1 MNSIRIVAAL
11 VRKDLRLHGLGILL
25 VGLMLI
31 VTLSAA
37 FKHAPTNIPRS
48 ANIGIYNFNFIGAML
63 WTEWLVSREKTKG
76 TIAWLRTLPISDS
89 QIVSAKFVS
98 YLLIAGSIWMT
109 STFLL
114 VPWFWTRAG
123 FLTSILAFCALAAFG
138 SMQLGA
144 RWRFRQKVGHVLP
157 VVVLLLPVALIGSAN
172 DRKVAPVV
180 HVVQWASTAP
190 GKLVV
195 SGLLLTCSGLCCAWT
210 ARWVSRSD
218 TENLMD

>member
-1 MNSIRIVAAL
+1 MNSIRIVLSL
-11 VRKDLRLHGLGILL
+11 VRKDLRLHGLGIVL

-31 VTLSAA
+31 VTLFGV
-37 FKHAPTNIPRS
+37 FKLAPSNVPRS
-48 ANIGIYNFNFIGAML
+48 GNIGIFNFNFIGAIL

-89 QIVSAKFVS
+89 QIVSAKFAS

-123 FLTSILAFCALAAFG
+123 LLTSILAFCALAAFG

-144 RWRFRQKVGHVLP
+144 RWRFRQKAGQALP
-157 VVVLLLPVALIGSAN
+157 LVALCLAVASIGSAN

-180 HVVQWASTAP
+180 HVVQWASTAA
-190 GKLVV
+190 GKLVL
-195 SGLLLTCSGLCCAWT
+195 SGLLLACSGLFCAWT
-210 ARWVSRSD
+210 MRWVSRSD
-218 TENLMD
+218 TQKLLE